1 MRLEPHAFLSSALL
15 ILAWQLHAGAADEPA
30 AAPWRSSTFLARALE
45 AGLARA
51 AGEAL
56 DRAWPTRPEWADMA
70 IAILKEEPLEGGS
83 GWFRRAEKRHDWR
96 WMLQRFDAD
105 DDRDVEREE
114 LPGPG
119 AFFERLDRDRDG
131 VLTAGDMGETVGGQ
145 RAPALAPGG
154 PLLEA
159 ATPLFRRI
167 DHDSNGRVSR
177 EEILDLFQRADR
189 EGLGFVTAEDLRDA
203 LTDAVPRGPLQP
215 SPAELWMNSPWYWL
229 HMLGSRQLGSFREG
243 PRLGEQAPDFRLPT
257 RDGTGEITL
266 SASRGKRPVVLI
278 FGSFT

>member
-1 MRLEPHAFLSSALL
+1 MKYPSRRLLVGTVLAIIGPSHASPP
-15 ILAWQLHAGAADEPA
+15 AGEAAGPETPK
-30 AAPWRSSTFLARALE
+30 PFLARAIE

-56 DRAWPTRPEWADMA
+56 DRAWPTRPEWAEMA
-70 IAILKEEPLEGGS
+70 IAILKEEPLEAGS

-96 WMLQRFDAD
+96 WVLQRFDAD

-114 LPGPG
+114 LPGTG

-203 LTDAVPRGPLQP
+203 LTDAVLRSPLQP
-215 SPAELWMNSPWYWL
+215 SPADLWMSSPWYWL
-229 HMLGSRQLGSFREG
+229 HMLGSRQLGSLREG
-243 PRLGEQAPDFRLPT
+243 PRIGEQAPDFRLPT